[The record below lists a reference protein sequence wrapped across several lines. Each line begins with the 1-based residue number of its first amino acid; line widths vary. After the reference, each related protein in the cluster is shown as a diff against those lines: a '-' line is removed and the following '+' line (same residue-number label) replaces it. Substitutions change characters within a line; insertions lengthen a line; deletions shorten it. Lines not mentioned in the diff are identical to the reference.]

1 MKDADSRTAPDRAEH
16 GSGRTAP
23 VLGDSAPASR
33 LADGEGLLLLHG
45 AGARSLVWQHQMLAF
60 PRAEAPDL
68 PGRAGRAP
76 AGVGGYLEAL
86 RARLVPG
93 PARVVGGHSLGGAI
107 ALAWALRYPEEVSAL
122 ILVGT
127 GARLRVTPA
136 WLQGIGG
143 GEVDTIEQFGAAWF
157 GPQADQRLREKSLRL
172 LRATPPDVLLADLA
186 AADGFDVMGELA
198 SIAAPA
204 LVVCGADDR
213 LTPPKYSRYLH
224 EQIRGSALV
233 IAEGAGHMVMLEQP
247 EATNQAFRDF
257 LRRLDTEAAP

>member
-1 MKDADSRTAPDRAEH
+1 VKDADM
-16 GSGRTAP
+16 
-23 VLGDSAPASR
+23 PASR

-45 AGARSLVWQHQMLAF
+45 AGARGLVWQQQVLAF
-60 PRAEAPDL
+60 PRAQAPDL

-76 AGVGGYLEAL
+76 AGVDGYLEAL
-86 RARLVPG
+86 RAGLTPG

-107 ALAWALRYPEEVSAL
+107 AMAWAIRYPEEVRAL

-136 WLQGIGG
+136 WLEGIRSGNADIVG
-143 GEVDTIEQFGAAWF
+143 QFGAAWF

-198 SIAAPA
+198 RIAAPA

-224 EQIRGSALV
+224 EQIRGSHLV
-233 IAEGAGHMVMLEQP
+233 VVEGAGHMVMLEQP
-247 EATNQAFRDF
+247 QATNQALRDF
-257 LRRLDTEAAP
+257 LVRLDVGVGP